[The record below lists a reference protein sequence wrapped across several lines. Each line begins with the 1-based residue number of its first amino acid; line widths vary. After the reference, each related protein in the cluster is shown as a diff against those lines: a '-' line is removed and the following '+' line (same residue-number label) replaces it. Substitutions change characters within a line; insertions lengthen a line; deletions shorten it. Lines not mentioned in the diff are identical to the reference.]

1 MFTDIGH
8 SSFATGLAEVL
19 VIWRPSPTST
29 RHPGGEAEPFRL
41 EQRPSA
47 AMRGGRPSAF
57 DVHMKRDRYHAERLL
72 LRHGAVARLLPLEHA
87 SEAFLDEPPAAEQ
100 PDARNSPPSSS
111 SAAAAAVAAAVA
123 AAAAAGDEPA
133 QPPSAPWGL
142 HMGMGLGLAMPRVDY
157 FASVTRYTQHTTP
170 HSTFRRSPHP
180 PPPPVPALQ
189 PHLPPCCIV
198 IGR

>member
-1 MFTDIGH
+1 
-8 SSFATGLAEVL
+8 
-19 VIWRPSPTST
+19 
-29 RHPGGEAEPFRL
+29 
-41 EQRPSA
+41 
-47 AMRGGRPSAF
+47 MRGGRPSAF

-111 SAAAAAVAAAVA
+111 AAAAAAVAV
-123 AAAAAGDEPA
+123 AAAAGDEPA

-157 FASVTRYTQHTTP
+157 FASVTRYIQHTTP
-170 HSTFRRSPHP
+170 ALSGAHLTRPLRRSLPSNP
-180 PPPPVPALQ
+180 PSLFVASL
-189 PHLPPCCIV
+189 
-198 IGR
+198 